1 MPVGRRSR
9 GADDDDL
16 ARRAEEIEE
25 LGPYVG
31 LAREIQREVER
42 LTADGSADLA
52 TLADAIGRFPEEERA
67 RLVHDV
73 FDRLSPD
80 VQWAVLAEAFD
91 DDEIRG
97 HLEAR
102 HEQRIAVLRRDRAHE
117 ALASAARTARR
128 LDPDAVT
135 EGDDLVLGLFRG
147 TDLADSATRGAR
159 SDRCARRLVLRREG
173 DRYRVIEDVFNP
185 RGGLFVSHEYDES
198 TWHSERLAPHSL
210 VRVGAAS
217 PSPGGDGFTP
227 ALFPGGRVDVDT
239 DDGVVVGRL
248 HLGYALLGATDVFSP

>member
-31 LAREIQREVER
+31 LAREIRREVER

-80 VQWAVLAEAFD
+80 VQWAVLAACSTASGSTHAYEGLYGLARAFRLAGARTVLLSLWPVD
-91 DDEIRG
+91 DD
-97 HLEAR
+97 ATA
-102 HEQRIAVLRRDRAHE
+102 QWSE
-117 ALASAARTARR
+117 ALYLSR
-128 LDPDAVT
+128 LRD
-135 EGDDLVLGLFRG
+135 
-147 TDLADSATRGAR
+147 
-159 SDRCARRLVLRREG
+159 
-173 DRYRVIEDVFNP
+173 
-185 RGGLFVSHEYDES
+185 
-198 TWHSERLAPHSL
+198 
-210 VRVGAAS
+210 
-217 PSPGGDGFTP
+217 
-227 ALFPGGRVDVDT
+227 DVDT
-239 DDGVVVGRL
+239 PTAMQHAQRAVLAARRANAGHEHPYYWAGFFA
-248 HLGYALLGATDVFSP
+248 LGDWR